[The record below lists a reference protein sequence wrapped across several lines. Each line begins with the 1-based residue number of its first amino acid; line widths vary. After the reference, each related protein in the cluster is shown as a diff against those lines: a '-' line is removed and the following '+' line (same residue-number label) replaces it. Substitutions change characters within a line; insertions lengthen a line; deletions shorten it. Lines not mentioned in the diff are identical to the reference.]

1 MKKITVFFF
10 LLLNVLLN
18 AQVGVNTTTPDPS
31 SMLDITATNKGVLV
45 PRVSLANVTTTM
57 LDGTNT
63 AATGLLI
70 WNTNAAT
77 VGGNGVGF
85 YFFYGTQW
93 IPITQTITG
102 NTLDQSYDQ
111 GGAGIGKNI
120 NATDGAVRING
131 DDGFLVTGTFGTGNT
146 IDTEVTGNGAR
157 MFFNPRKAAFRAGQA
172 DGTEWNNSNIGNYSI
187 ALGRSNTALN
197 DYDVAIGVG
206 STASGSYSTALGW
219 ANTASGAYSFSM
231 GQNSVAS
238 GWSSTVLGRI
248 SSALADNSLVFGNN
262 SITNGQFSFAFGN
275 YAETFGT
282 NSMAFGNNV
291 TSRSGYESVFGIYN
305 TDYTPLSVGGFNNAD
320 RLFVIGNGTNATNLS
335 NALTIYKDG
344 RMNINDAYT
353 MPTSDGTNGQ
363 VMQTNGAGIVT
374 WANPTTSADDQQIDV
389 LSLTGDTLNISLQ
402 DDGVPTQTL
411 NLSAIDNQ
419 STDVFNLTGSTLN
432 LSLQNDGVPTQTVDL
447 SPLRDHDWYEV
458 GGTTQPNAIT
468 DNIYHTGNVVI
479 GKNTI
484 TADNPKLSIE
494 ESGPGSIAPL
504 KIVNLRDVST
514 STNPHTGLNIEM
526 ASTSVT
532 SETGISVD
540 HSNPNATL
548 KYGILSRVQNG
559 SGNNSAFQGVVRGT
573 GENTGL
579 GISILDSGLPSS
591 EQQIGY
597 SSVFQQP
604 SSQRTYGIINSFNT
618 NNLSIDTG
626 EKFGLFN
633 GFGDN
638 VGGIIY
644 GLYNEFSPFMV
655 NTSNKYGSYTRI
667 PSTLG
672 GIHYGL
678 YSDVT
683 KAGSFAGYFLGNVS
697 IGTNSG
703 NTYILPPSRGTN
715 GQIMQTDGV
724 GIVSWVN
731 SSSLDN
737 QQIDVLTLTGDTL
750 NISLQDDGVPNQT
763 INLASIDNQGTD
775 VFSLTGTTLNLSL
788 QNDGVATQT
797 VDLSSLLGT
806 DDQNLTTPTL
816 VGTTLNLGIENG
828 LGTSIDL
835 APLQDGTGTD
845 DQTIDNFSLSGTT
858 LRLSLENDGQPLQTV
873 NLASLVGTD
882 DQNLVTPTLVGTT
895 LNLNIENG
903 TGTSIDLAPLQD
915 GTGTDDQIIDN
926 FSLSGSTL
934 QLSLENDGQPLQTVD
949 LSILRDHDW
958 YEVGGTNPANS
969 ILDNIF
975 TGGDVSIGKNT
986 TALGKLDIEAN
997 NKTTSLF
1004 LENNNATTGIK
1015 SGIINNLSLNN
1026 NNNFSAGITNNVNGI
1041 APLKFGIIN
1050 RFTTNNPGA
1059 VITEIGYSTDF
1070 ISTGNVNFLG
1080 NHNNVFPSSP
1090 NSGTIIGYQNSI
1102 SGNITGSFTGLNNIN
1117 SVDNDTV
1124 KTGVNNNFDGGGNG
1138 SSFGVNNTFVG
1149 NSNGNVIG
1157 INTLIVNTGSGL
1169 KYGEKIQ
1176 ISDTTPGIH
1185 FGIHSDVTKSNSY
1198 AGYFL
1203 GRVSLGTTAGNS
1215 YILPTSRG
1223 TNGQIMQTNGTGDV
1237 TWVNPT
1243 TVFTDTDDQTIDNF
1257 SLSGTTLR
1265 ISLENDGQP
1274 LQTVNLASINTDDQN
1289 LVTPTLVGTT
1299 LNLNIEN
1306 GLGTSIDLAPLQ
1318 DGTGTDDQNI
1328 QNLAFNT
1335 STNILT
1341 VGIENGTSQTVNLSS
1356 LSNDWKLTGNTGTN
1370 PTTNFIGTTDN
1381 QDFSIRTNNTEKV
1394 RITAKGQIET
1404 TQAQSVWIG
1413 NQAGENISTGTRNT
1427 FVGHISGLNSTTG
1440 GDNTALGGLSLS
1452 SNVAGIDNTAIG
1464 LAALYNLN
1472 TGDGNTA
1479 VGEQVAENMTT
1490 GNYNTILG
1498 HLAAENYTT
1507 GNRNTILGYQAGQN
1521 AAGDGNVFIGSSAG
1535 RSETGSNKLYIE
1547 NSGVDED
1554 NALLY
1559 GEFDN
1564 NILRTYGEFQVRQNS
1579 SATLSHIQLRED
1591 TVNDGAR
1598 IKFTN
1603 AAEIVNSWTLFGR
1616 ADDTTADSRFN
1627 IFHTTTG
1634 NIMQFTGD
1642 GLVGIMRTPTTN
1654 QLEINGTA
1662 SKSAAG
1668 GFIANSDYRLK
1679 KNIVTISPTDA
1690 LNKVLSLRGV
1700 TYEWN
1705 DDKTGMNRPEG
1716 TQLGFVAQEIQEVFP
1731 DKVTKDKQG
1740 YLQTA
1745 YGDYDPIVFQ
1755 AIKALNDKIE
1765 KLENENAALKSALEK
1780 INALEAKLDQMNIK

>member
-10 LLLNVLLN
+10 LLLNVLLH

-85 YFFYGTQW
+85 YFFNGTQW

-197 DYDVAIGVG
+197 DYDVAMGVG

-248 SSALADNSLVFGNN
+248 SSALADSSLVFGNN
-262 SITNGQFSFAFGN
+262 STTNGQFSFAFGN

-305 TDYTPLSVGGFNNAD
+305 TDYSPLSVGGFDNAD

-432 LSLQNDGVPTQTVDL
+432 LSLQNDGLPTQTVDL

-540 HSNPNATL
+540 HSNPNTTF
-548 KYGILSRVQNG
+548 KYGIFSRVQNG
-559 SGNNSAFQGVVRGT
+559 SGINGAFQGHVRGT

-579 GISILDSGLPSS
+579 GINILNSGLPSS

-604 SSQRTYGIINSFNT
+604 SSQRTYGVFNSFST

-683 KAGSFAGYFLGNVS
+683 KSGSFAGYFLGNVS

-750 NISLQDDGVPNQT
+750 NISLQDDGVPTQT

-828 LGTSIDL
+828 SGTSIDL
-835 APLQDGTGTD
+835 APLQDGIGTD

-873 NLASLVGTD
+873 NLASINTD
-882 DQNLVTPTLVGTT
+882 DQNLLTPTLVGTT

-903 TGTSIDLAPLQD
+903 TGTSIDLAPLK
-915 GTGTDDQIIDN
+915 
-926 FSLSGSTL
+926 
-934 QLSLENDGQPLQTVD
+934 
-949 LSILRDHDW
+949 DHDW
-958 YEVGGTNPANS
+958 YEIGGTNPADDITDTIYTEGRVTVGN
-969 ILDNIF
+969 NI
-975 TGGDVSIGKNT
+975 TGGGQLNIRGASAT
-986 TALGKLDIEAN
+986 SLDIENSN
-997 NKTTSLF
+997 NSNQIGINLNMNSNF
-1004 LENNNATTGIK
+1004 LNK
-1015 SGIINNLSLNN
+1015 
-1026 NNNFSAGITNNVNGI
+1026 NGI
-1041 APLKFGIIN
+1041 VTNFQGI
-1050 RFTTNNPGA
+1050 
-1059 VITEIGYSTDF
+1059 STANGGVSTF
-1070 ISTGNVNFLG
+1070 ISNTDDAIYNHNFMGLYQLFRG
-1080 NHNNVFPSSP
+1080 QNSTLNNVFGLFNNFTPTS
-1090 NSGTIIGYQNSI
+1090 NYL
-1102 SGNITGSFTGLNNIN
+1102 GNIICSNNII
-1117 SVDNDTV
+1117 S
-1124 KTGVNNNFDGGGNG
+1124 NNYNG
-1138 SSFGVNNTFVG
+1138 IH
-1149 NSNGNVIG
+1149 IG
-1157 INTLIVNTGSGL
+1157 TRNTLSGTGSGN
-1169 KYGEKIQ
+1169 KYGTWNTIE
-1176 ISDTTPGIH
+1176 TTAGGTH
-1185 FGIHSDVTKSNSY
+1185 YGVYSEVLKSGSF

-1203 GRVSLGTTAGNS
+1203 GNVSIGTTDLNN
-1215 YILPTSRG
+1215 YILPSSRG

-1440 GDNTALGGLSLS
+1440 GDNTAFGGLSLS

-1780 INALEAKLDQMNIK
+1780 INALEAKLEQMNIK